1 MWRAVKGVFGGS
13 GEKEK
18 EEATAVKSREVKRRV
33 TVCGNDEDAS
43 SGIVRTEVDVPIN
56 RSIASNS
63 HKKLAFILD
72 NVTAMFNLSTLSI
85 LSSISTQLQVLTE
98 EECEELIKE
107 TEEIG
112 YEPALLNVG
121 QGNQILA
128 PGVSFHLIQSIL
140 SSPQHWTGKPDS
152 CIRGES

>member
-1 MWRAVKGVFGGS
+1 MLFLS
-13 GEKEK
+13 L
-18 EEATAVKSREVKRRV
+18 
-33 TVCGNDEDAS
+33 
-43 SGIVRTEVDVPIN
+43 
-56 RSIASNS
+56 
-63 HKKLAFILD
+63 KLAS
-72 NVTAMFNLSTLSI
+72 VLSYYAFPS
-85 LSSISTQLQVLTE
+85 LTE